1 MSSAHAVKA
10 DLSDANVRMGGA
22 AVCTDDAAPPMRTL
36 ASERSALTACALLI
50 A

>member
-22 AVCTDDAAPPMRTL
+22 ASSVQTAAGV
-36 ASERSALTACALLI
+36 I
-50 A
+50 AVAGEGGQLSV